1 MHKVDLGN
9 KNIRLDLI
17 NDIDVDNKTSE
28 ITDNNR
34 IERII
39 VDQDH
44 SIEMVFKCKDAI
56 EDALMIA
63 EEGDAV

>member
-1 MHKVDLGN
+1 MELTKEIVEM
-9 KNIRLDLI
+9 LI
-17 NDIDVDNKTSE
+17 EK
-28 ITDNNR
+28 
-34 IERII
+34 II